1 MHADYQQL
9 ATWIAAHD
17 PAPADWMR
25 PHDRHTPPAWWI
37 ARRLDVTKTTVYR
50 WRRTNRIP
58 LHHADR
64 FAIRLG
70 THPLLIWPDLHN
82 NAA

>member
-1 MHADYQQL
+1 
-9 ATWIAAHD
+9 
-17 PAPADWMR
+17 
-25 PHDRHTPPAWWI
+25 
-37 ARRLDVTKTTVYR
+37 VYR

-64 FAIRLG
+64 PAIRLG
-70 THPLLIWPDLHN
+70 ARPLLIWPDLHE